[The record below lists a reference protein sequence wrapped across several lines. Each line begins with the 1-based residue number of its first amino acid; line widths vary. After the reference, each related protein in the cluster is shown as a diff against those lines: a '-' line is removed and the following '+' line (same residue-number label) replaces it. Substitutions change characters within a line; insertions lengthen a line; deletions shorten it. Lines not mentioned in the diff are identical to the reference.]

1 MDKMI
6 AIVTG
11 GTGGI
16 GSAISQR
23 LADSYQVVACYYKDG
38 RHEEAKKWQD
48 EQKQLGYDI
57 DIVYGDIAQYSDCEK
72 NHIPGDGALWPYR
85 CFG

>member
-38 RHEEAKKWQD
+38 RHEEAKNGKMSKSNLVMILISYM
-48 EQKQLGYDI
+48 EI
-57 DIVYGDIAQYSDCEK
+57 
-72 NHIPGDGALWPYR
+72 
-85 CFG
+85 